1 MFSFVI
7 ELFLSISFDPGLPSQ
22 TKKNNS
28 SAIPYLS
35 TKLVFVK
42 HINLTFCPWCES
54 VPWEDYVHG
63 TFLAFK
69 TPGSSKCGKYQFKE
83 FTLINMI
90 EKIQDWL
97 SRTREVNYIRNL
109 ETIP

>member
-1 MFSFVI
+1 
-7 ELFLSISFDPGLPSQ
+7 
-22 TKKNNS
+22 
-28 SAIPYLS
+28 
-35 TKLVFVK
+35 
-42 HINLTFCPWCES
+42 
-54 VPWEDYVHG
+54 VHG

-83 FTLINMI
+83 FKLINMI
-90 EKIQDWL
+90 EKIQDSL